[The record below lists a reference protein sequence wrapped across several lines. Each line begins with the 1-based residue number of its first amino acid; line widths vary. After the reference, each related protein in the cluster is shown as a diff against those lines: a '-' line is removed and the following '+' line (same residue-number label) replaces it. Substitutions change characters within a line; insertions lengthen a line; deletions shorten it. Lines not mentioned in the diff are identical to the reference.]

1 MKRLFALRN
10 AQHQPVLNEDGKPM
24 YFADKTAARAYR
36 SKLTQESGVYFV
48 TYGIDHDLYKGAK

>member
-10 AQHQPVLNEDGKPM
+10 AQHQPVRNDNGQIM
-24 YFADKTAARAYR
+24 YFSDKTAARVFR
-36 SKLTQESGVYFV
+36 SKLTPDSGVYFV

>member
-36 SKLTQESGVYFV
+36 SKLTQEAGVYFI
-48 TYGIDHDLYKGAK
+48 TYGIDHDLYKGNK

>member
-10 AQHQPVLNEDGKPM
+10 AYFQPVRNEDGLTM

-36 SKLTQESGVYFV
+36 NKLTQDSGVYFV
-48 TYGIDHDLYKGAK
+48 TYGIDHDLYKGNK